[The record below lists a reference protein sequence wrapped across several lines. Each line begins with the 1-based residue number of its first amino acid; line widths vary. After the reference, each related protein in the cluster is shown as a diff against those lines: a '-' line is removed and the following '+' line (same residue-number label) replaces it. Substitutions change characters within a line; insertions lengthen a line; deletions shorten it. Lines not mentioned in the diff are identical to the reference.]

1 MPKTTVNDAEVRT
14 LLEQG
19 LSHRAIAEKLDASKS
34 AVTRAI
40 ERLSLGKIP
49 KGSTKSTPAVD
60 IGSEEGRRADHP
72 MLSDS
77 ETLSGELVEPAVD
90 IGSEEGRRADHPEAL
105 SGDLAELVAWWNDR
119 KAVIHQASDAS
130 RQTERTTFHVEHR
143 WIEAIRRVADL
154 DNQTMTQIVND
165 AFRQYFSQK

>member
-1 MPKTTVNDAEVRT
+1 MSKTTIDDAEVRT

-19 LSHRAIAEKLDASKS
+19 LSHRAIAEQLDASKS

-49 KGSTKSTPAVD
+49 KTSTKSTPAVD
-60 IGSEEGRRADHP
+60 IGSEEGRRADP
-72 MLSDS
+72 
-77 ETLSGELVEPAVD
+77 
-90 IGSEEGRRADHPEAL
+90 PEAL
-105 SGDLAELVAWWNDR
+105 SGDLAEMVAWWNDR
-119 KAVIHQASDAS
+119 KAVLHQASDAS

-143 WIEAIRRVADL
+143 WVEAIRRVADL